1 MFLQILFLEI
11 LQRQSLLEVKSA
23 VTGAVN
29 YSRCICYGLLVQL
42 QTHLTNQAISGR
54 PACESSLS

>member
-42 QTHLTNQAISGR
+42 HAFDK
-54 PACESSLS
+54 SSYQWPTGL